1 MKRAADN
8 LIFWQNIVRYVAMT
22 VLVGILETLAMAQTP
37 SDLSGVRNGSG
48 ARRLSDKQLQQV
60 RENLIRK
67 SGFVEMSFD
76 EQGKL
81 RLGNRQHTVG
91 GSATARM
98 LLMAAV
104 DSTNFFE
111 LESHDRSNDVAFAR
125 IYEYQDRVI
134 DNTGKRI
141 SDYKVQLDFD
151 DFNQLSGSN
160 EAKATFDLGIAL
172 LHELTHGV
180 LKLQDTLDV
189 DQIGECDAHVNQ
201 IRRELHLPERLYYQ
215 PTITIVRMGVGKQI
229 VVAHLEFARLSAG
242 QNTKYKLGW
251 FPGKVSPNALNIA
264 QLEQGLVKAH
274 SR

>member
-1 MKRAADN
+1 M
-8 LIFWQNIVRYVAMT
+8 IT
-22 VLVGILETLAMAQTP
+22 VLVGILETLSLAQ
-37 SDLSGVRNGSG
+37 SIIDLSGIRNSSGSH
-48 ARRLSDKQLQQV
+48 RLSDKQLQQV

-81 RLGNRQHTVG
+81 TLGNRQHSVG
-91 GSATARM
+91 GSATAR
-98 LLMAAV
+98 LLLIAAV
-104 DSTNFFE
+104 DSANLYE

-125 IYEYQDRVI
+125 IYEYQDRLI
-134 DNTGKRI
+134 DNTGKFTTG
-141 SDYKVQLDFD
+141 YKVQVDFADFD
-151 DFNQLSGSN
+151 QLSGAN

-180 LKLQDTLDV
+180 LKLQDTLDAS
-189 DQIGECDAHVNQ
+189 QIGECDAHVNQ

-215 PTITIVRMGVGKQI
+215 PNITIVQAGLNKRI
-229 VVAHLEFARLSAG
+229 VVAHLEFAEGSGG
-242 QNTKYKLGW
+242 QTRKYRLGW
-251 FPGKVSPNALNIA
+251 FPAKVSPNANNIA